1 MAKPQAAMSAAFSLN
16 PPILICLLGT
26 FRVVKCGHDV
36 SIARGSKIE
45 TFLTYLALR
54 HREAITRELLLNT
67 LWPDYDAAHA
77 GQSLNSLVYSVQ
89 KLFEDKH
96 AGVTPV
102 VQANG
107 YYRLNENAGVSVD
120 VALFSAQVDL
130 GDKLVREGESTGAA
144 QSYERAMAYYH
155 GDLCASSDVNA
166 LLEREYLRARYL
178 GVLAWLADYHFAL
191 RNYQDAHQY
200 ARLLLASDACR
211 EDAHRLTMRCYVRS
225 GQRAQALRQYQLC
238 KAILLDEFDAQP
250 EAATTMLYEQ
260 VRLDPGAI

>member
-1 MAKPQAAMSAAFSLN
+1 MARPQSAISAAFSLN
-16 PPILICLLGT
+16 PPILICLLGN
-26 FRVVKCGHDV
+26 FRVVKSGHDI

-45 TFLTYLALR
+45 SFLTYLAMR
-54 HREAITRELLLNT
+54 RGESITRELLLNA
-67 LWPDYDAAHA
+67 LWPDYDAGHA

-89 KLFEDKH
+89 KLFEEKH
-96 AGVTPV
+96 TGVTPV

-120 VALFSAQVDL
+120 VALFSAQADL
-130 GDKLVREGESTGAA
+130 GDRLVREGASAGAA
-144 QSYERAMAYYH
+144 QGYERAAAYYQ

-178 GVLAWLADYHFAL
+178 GVLAWLADYHYGL
-191 RNYQDAHQY
+191 HNYQAALQY

-238 KAILLDEFDAQP
+238 KTILLDEFDAQP
-250 EAATTMLYEQ
+250 EPATATLYEQ